1 MSHILG
7 IDIGTTATKGTLL
20 SADGVVRA
28 ETSVPSD
35 LISPRPGH
43 AEADPEQWWR
53 NACEVSRRVL
63 DAAGVPGGEVAAV
76 GVSGM
81 TPTLV
86 ALDSDDRP
94 LRPSIQQ
101 NDSRAG
107 EEIKALAEAVPSAL
121 ERTGSAVTAQSIGP
135 KWTWLRRHEPEIVA
149 ATERITGS
157 YGYVTGRLTG
167 RWVAEANWALE
178 SGLSTLD
185 GDWDDEIMAVVHLE
199 PDLLGDIV
207 PSTEVVGTVLPEAA
221 VLTGLESGTPVVA
234 GCADHVASACAAGLV
249 ETGDVLLKLGGAADV
264 LAVSDHAVVDAR
276 IYLDCHPLAA
286 RWLPN
291 GCMATAGSLLRWF
304 QRELA
309 AGEHLATLDEQ
320 AAAVEPGS
328 NGLVVLPFFLGE
340 KSPLN
345 DPDLRGAFAG
355 LHLGHTR
362 AHLYRAMLEGIAYG
376 FAHHMQVLGEV
387 GVPVRNVRITN
398 GGSRSP
404 LWCQIVADVCGVVL
418 ESLAY
423 AGGSS
428 LGVALVAAEGAG
440 PVPAQLLLNSTL
452 QVAELTE
459 PNQRAQERYE
469 SHLAT
474 YYELIDSTRPA
485 LHTLARESRR

>member
-1 MSHILG
+1 M
-7 IDIGTTATKGTLL
+7 
-20 SADGVVRA
+20 
-28 ETSVPSD
+28 
-35 LISPRPGH
+35 
-43 AEADPEQWWR
+43 
-53 NACEVSRRVL
+53 
-63 DAAGVPGGEVAAV
+63 
-76 GVSGM
+76 
-81 TPTLV
+81 
-86 ALDSDDRP
+86 
-94 LRPSIQQ
+94 
-101 NDSRAG
+101 
-107 EEIKALAEAVPSAL
+107 
-121 ERTGSAVTAQSIGP
+121 
-135 KWTWLRRHEPEIVA
+135 
-149 ATERITGS
+149 
-157 YGYVTGRLTG
+157 
-167 RWVAEANWALE
+167 
-178 SGLSTLD
+178 
-185 GDWDDEIMAVVHLE
+185 
-199 PDLLGDIV
+199 
-207 PSTEVVGTVLPEAA
+207 
-221 VLTGLESGTPVVA
+221 
-234 GCADHVASACAAGLV
+234 
-249 ETGDVLLKLGGAADV
+249 KLGGAADV

-276 IYLDCHPLAA
+276 IYLDFHPLSA

-309 AGEHLATLDEQ
+309 AGENLSKLDEQ
-320 AAAVEPGS
+320 ATAVGPGS
-328 NGLVVLPFFLGE
+328 NGIVVLPFFLGE

-345 DPDLRGAFAG
+345 DPDLRGAFVG

-418 ESLAY
+418 ESLAN

-459 PNQRAQERYE
+459 PNHHAQERYE

-474 YYELIDSTRPA
+474 YYELIDSARPA